1 MPNPQPPEML
11 KPVIASVV
19 SQITA
24 TVSLSICLAIGAVA
38 AAFGIYEALRLAMP
52 AYAASGLLALL
63 FFAAAGALMAWLH
76 KSHQEKERAPPPRF
90 GLSLIKDLAL
100 AGAVT
105 FISAAGIRRR

>member
-1 MPNPQPPEML
+1 MPKPHPPEML

-24 TVSLSICLAIGAVA
+24 TVSLSICLAVGAVA
-38 AAFGIYEALRLAMP
+38 AAFGVYDALKLVLP
-52 AYAASGLLALL
+52 SYAASGLLALL
-63 FFAAAGALMAWLH
+63 FFGIAGGLMVWLH
-76 KSHQEKERAPPPRF
+76 KSHQEKQNAPQPKF

-105 FISAAGIRRR
+105 FISAAGVRRR

>member
-1 MPNPQPPEML
+1 MAPHQPPEML

-19 SQITA
+19 TQVTA
-24 TVSLSICLAIGAVA
+24 TVSLGICLAIGAVA
-38 AAFGIYEALRLAMP
+38 AAFGLYDALKMVMP
-52 AYAASGLLALL
+52 SYAASGLLAVL
-63 FFAAAGALMAWLH
+63 FFAIAGGLMVWLH
-76 KSHQEKERAPPPRF
+76 KSHQERQQAPPPKF